1 MKRFSRRLSLILLH
15 LFALFFSILPLCS
28 QPAST
33 QDLYGDMDPA
43 VYLTGRFA
51 PDRHP
56 AFATA
61 ASYGIPD
68 GGRSIYLRREALQA
82 IKKMYAQIQKD
93 LPGVPFWVQSGT
105 RNFVSQKSIWE
116 SKWNGHV
123 AVGGIRLNTVKDPVE
138 RARRIL
144 TYSSMPGTSR
154 HHWGTDFDINE
165 LTVTYY
171 QSGEGAKLYQWML
184 ANASKYGFCLVYNKG
199 RSSGYQFEPWH
210 WSYKPLAST
219 FLKDW
224 ERLYQ
229 EKKIMVDHLKFAGS
243 NSVFSLAPEY
253 VGSINAE
260 CR

>member
-1 MKRFSRRLSLILLH
+1 MKRFSRRLSL
-15 LFALFFSILPLCS
+15 LFPLFFCILPLCS
-28 QPAST
+28 QPAGAP
-33 QDLYGDMDPA
+33 DLYGDIDPTS
-43 VYLTGRFA
+43 YLTGQFA

-68 GGRSIYLRREALQA
+68 RGRGIYLRREALEA
-82 IKKMYAQIQKD
+82 IQKMYAQIQKD

-105 RNFVSQKSIWE
+105 RNFASQKSIWE
-116 SKWNGHV
+116 SKWNGNV

-154 HHWGTDFDINE
+154 HHWGTDFDINS
-165 LTVTYY
+165 LTVDYY
-171 QSGEGAKLYQWML
+171 RSGEGKKLYQWML
-184 ANASKYGFCLVYNKG
+184 AHAPKYGFCLVYTEGRKKG
-199 RSSGYQFEPWH
+199 YEFEPWH
-210 WSYKPLAST
+210 WSFKPLSAP
-219 FLKDW
+219 LIKDW
-224 ERLYQ
+224 ERLHK
-229 EKKIMVDHLKFAGS
+229 EKKIKGDDLKFAGAPS
-243 NSVFSLAPEY
+243 AFSLAPEY